1 MLQFFQNI
9 WAWVSSHAAVIAG
22 ILTPANLILIATN
35 LLQVLRQKKTIVA
48 NTGSSRELQESLK
61 AVKEAQATVE
71 TLQSLVAAQN
81 EQIAA
86 LRDGQEQTNTKLNCV
101 LEVQGQAYS
110 VSLAKTQ
117 TLDAINGIIANGKF
131 AETHA
136 RKAITDEVAEL
147 REQMEKLTAAS
158 KASEEKVKRIAGVTE
173 TVSKETV
180 KGVRYD

>member
-1 MLQFFQNI
+1 MIAFFQNV
-9 WAWVSSHAAVIAG
+9 WAWVSAHAAQIAVL
-22 ILTPANLILIATN
+22 LTTANLILLVTAFVQ
-35 LLQVLRQKKTIVA
+35 LRRQKKTIAA

-71 TLQSLVAAQN
+71 SLQALVAAQN
-81 EQIAA
+81 EKIAA

-101 LEVQGQAYS
+101 LEVQQQAYS

-117 TLDAINGIIANGKF
+117 TLDAINGIIANGKY

-147 REQMEKLTAAS
+147 REQMEKLTAAT
-158 KASEEKVKRIAGVTE
+158 KASEEKVKRIAGVGQPMSERTD
-173 TVSKETV
+173 

>member
-1 MLQFFQNI
+1 MIAFFQNL
-9 WAWVSSHAAVIAG
+9 WAWISSHAAEIAG
-22 ILTPANLILIATN
+22 LLTPANLVLLITAFIQ
-35 LLQVLRQKKTIVA
+35 LRRQKKTIAA

-61 AVKEAQATVE
+61 AVKEAQASVE
-71 TLQSLVAAQN
+71 TLQSIIAAQN

-101 LEVQGQAYS
+101 LDVQQQAYS

-117 TLDAINGIIANGKF
+117 TLDAINGIISNGKY

-147 REQMEKLTAAS
+147 REQMEKLTAAT
-158 KASEEKVKRIAGVTE
+158 KESEAKVKRITGVSELKSE
-173 TVSKETV
+173 TR
-180 KGVRYD
+180 GVRYD

>member
-1 MLQFFQNI
+1 MVAFFQNL
-9 WAWVSSHAAVIAG
+9 WAWISAHAAQIAG
-22 ILTPANLILIATN
+22 LLTPANLILLVTAFIQ
-35 LLQVLRQKKTIVA
+35 LRRQKKTIAA
-48 NTGSSRELQESLK
+48 NTGSSKELQESLK

-71 TLQSLVAAQN
+71 NLQSLVAAQN

-136 RKAITDEVAEL
+136 RKAVNEEVVKL
-147 REQMEKLTAAS
+147 RAQLEKALADS
-158 KASEEKVKRIAGVTE
+158 KASEEKVKRITGVADTAP
-173 TVSKETV
+173 KEAV
-180 KGVRYD
+180 KGVRLD

>member
-1 MLQFFQNI
+1 MIQFMQQL

-22 ILTPANLILIATN
+22 ILTPANLVLVITN
-35 LLQVLRQKKTIVA
+35 LLQIVRQRKAIAA
-48 NTGSSRELQESLK
+48 NTGSSRELQESLR
-61 AVKEAQATVE
+61 AVKEAQSTVE
-71 TLQSLVAAQN
+71 SLQSLVASQN

-136 RKAITDEVAEL
+136 RKAVNEEVVKL
-147 REQMEKLTAAS
+147 RAQLEKALADS
-158 KASEEKVKRIAGVTE
+158 KASEEKVKRITGVADTAP
-173 TVSKETV
+173 KEAV
-180 KGVRYD
+180 KGVRLD